1 MKSTMRARY
10 VLLICAALGAK
21 PRAVAQAPLPA
32 GNRGS
37 GLSVGLMGMA
47 GPDAIMALP
56 FLNAG
61 WRGTFGETDI
71 LSVEWMASD
80 RLLAVSNQAEAQA
93 KASLA
98 LTEGLGAMVAA
109 SASSRASL
117 AGDFRMGGGV
127 SAAFTGG
134 SERAYAE
141 FGPPAFFSPS
151 FNWSLGF
158 KASASRDDELFEGPQ
173 IGSQSTPNP
182 GIEDPGTDYGP
193 YADLQAAIPF
203 GPVRLGASLGAS
215 NYLID
220 GTQRGSAGLLAMS
233 PLMLGGS
240 EPVIAM
246 LSLRA
251 GILDDGGS
259 WSISCV
265 ASVGVWTLMLAS
277 TGLDI
282 DPDRTDPGMLMM
294 LSRRF

>member
-1 MKSTMRARY
+1 
-10 VLLICAALGAK
+10 
-21 PRAVAQAPLPA
+21 
-32 GNRGS
+32 
-37 GLSVGLMGMA
+37 MA

-71 LSVEWMASD
+71 LSAEWSASD
-80 RLLAVSNQAEAQA
+80 RLLAVSNQAEASA

-98 LTEGLGAMVAA
+98 LTEGLGVMVAA
-109 SASSRASL
+109 SASSRASIS
-117 AGDFRMGGGV
+117 GDFRTGGAV
-127 SAAFTGG
+127 SAAFSGG

-141 FGPPAFFSPS
+141 FGPSAFFSPS

-158 KASASRDDELFEGPQ
+158 KASASRDDALFAGPRF
-173 IGSQSTPNP
+173 GSPPTAMP
-182 GIEDPGTDYGP
+182 GADDPGNDYGP
-193 YADLQAAIPF
+193 YADHQAAIPF

-220 GTQRGSAGLLAMS
+220 GTQKGSAGLFAMS
-233 PLMLGGS
+233 PLMLGGP
-240 EPVIAM
+240 EPAIAM
-246 LSLRA
+246 LTLRA

-259 WSISCV
+259 WSISCMTIIG
-265 ASVGVWTLMLAS
+265 SWTLMLAS

-282 DPDRTDPGMLMM
+282 DPDRSDPGMLMM